1 MTPDQRDADLQLA
14 IDGEL
19 RLLQTHT
26 RRAPAEVDALLD
38 PEFFE
43 FGASGCRWSRP
54 AILEMLASDSSEGG
68 EVAVALNVE
77 ATRIG
82 PGIVLVTYISENDER
97 RCYRSSIWRRTAT
110 GWRVLFHQGT
120 PIPSASPS
128 LQPVTRHAVQLRESD
143 QSCVAAARRACPDS
157 ILIGA
162 LSDVF

>member
-19 RLLQTHT
+19 RLLQAQT
-26 RRAPAEVDALLD
+26 RQTPAEVAALLD

-43 FGASGCRWSRP
+43 FGASGRRWSRP
-54 AILEMLASDSSEGG
+54 AIIEMLASESSEGG
-68 EVAVALNVE
+68 EVAVALDVA

-110 GWRVLFHQGT
+110 GWRVVFHQGT
-120 PIPSASPS
+120 PIPSASP
-128 LQPVTRHAVQLRESD
+128 
-143 QSCVAAARRACPDS
+143 
-157 ILIGA
+157 
-162 LSDVF
+162 